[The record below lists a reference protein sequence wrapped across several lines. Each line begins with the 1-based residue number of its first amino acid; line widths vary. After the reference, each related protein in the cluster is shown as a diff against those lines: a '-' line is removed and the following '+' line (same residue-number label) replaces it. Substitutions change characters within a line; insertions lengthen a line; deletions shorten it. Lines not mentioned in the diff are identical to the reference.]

1 MNLFTQFWLSGGRHF
16 GSGLLAGLT
25 AGRPAGLTA
34 GLPGEGPGGDIL
46 GLRGVP
52 PGGQGGSPW
61 DATRGRVPEEGSR
74 GGSREVAGAGPPSR
88 EI

>member
-16 GSGLLAGLT
+16 GSGLL
-25 AGRPAGLTA
+25 AGLTA

-61 DATRGRVPEEGSR
+61 GATRGRVPEEGSR